1 MPRLIDCA
9 DEGVLSLAECAD
21 RLAGRGFD
29 PLDEASLHE
38 AARDLRRLGN
48 DPHFLGDL
56 LVADLE
62 RGFGADVAEGGGYG
76 PQVIMLADPG
86 GDSFLRANIWPAANE
101 AVLRASG
108 GDAFAFGLPHDHNF
122 GFLTLGYFGPGYR
135 SDYYTFDYEG
145 VAGWTGESAHLKFVE
160 RGGLGPGE
168 IALYHAHRDVHSQIP
183 PEAMSV
189 SINVM
194 HMSAAQGWFDQYA
207 FDTGVGTVAR
217 IVSQG
222 PSEVILRMAVA
233 LGDEAARV
241 LAEDFGRHHP
251 SDRMRLAAWDA
262 LALGE
267 ADSAGREAVWRRAE
281 ASGNRLLAGEARRR
295 LALLAA

>member
-1 MPRLIDCA
+1 MPRLIDCS
-9 DEGVLSLAECAD
+9 DHGVLSLAECAD
-21 RLAGRGFD
+21 RLGSRGFD
-29 PLDEASLHE
+29 PHDEESLHE

-48 DPHFLGDL
+48 DRAFLGDL
-56 LVADLE
+56 LVAELE
-62 RGFGADVAEGGGYG
+62 RGFGGEVEEGGGYG
-76 PQVIMLADPG
+76 PQVVMLADPG
-86 GDSFLRANIWPAANE
+86 GDCFLRANIWPAASE

-122 GFLTLGYFGPGYR
+122 SFLTIGYFGPGYR
-135 SDYYTFDYEG
+135 SDYYTFDYED
-145 VAGWTGESAHLKFVE
+145 VAGWTGEPAHLRFIE
-160 RGGLGPGE
+160 RDGLNPGE
-168 IALYHAHRDVHSQIP
+168 IALYRAHRDVHSQLP

-207 FDTGVGTVAR
+207 FDTGSNTVSR

-222 PSEVILRMAVA
+222 ASEVILRMAVA
-233 LGDEAARV
+233 LGDDTARG
-241 LAEDFGRHHP
+241 LAEDFGRRHP

-267 ADSAGREAVWRRAE
+267 ADVAGRENVWRRAE

-295 LALLAA
+295 LVVMTD

>member
-21 RLAGRGFD
+21 RLAVRGFD
-29 PLDEASLHE
+29 PHDEESLLH

-48 DPHFLGDL
+48 DPRFLGDL
-56 LVADLE
+56 LVAELE
-62 RGFGADVAEGGGYG
+62 RGFAADADESGGYG

-86 GDSFLRANIWPAANE
+86 GDSFLRANIWPAASE

-122 GFLTLGYFGPGYR
+122 SFLTLGYFGPGYR

-145 VAGWTGESAHLKFVE
+145 IAGWSGEPAHLEFVE
-160 RGGLGPGE
+160 RGGLNPGE
-168 IALYHAHRDVHSQIP
+168 IVLYRAHRDVHSQIP

-207 FDTGVGTVAR
+207 FNTGRDTVSR

-233 LGDEAARV
+233 LGDDGARG
-241 LAEDFGRHHP
+241 LAEDFGHRHP

-262 LALGE
+262 LALSE
-267 ADSAGREAVWRRAE
+267 ADAAAREAVWRSAE

-295 LALLAA
+295 LANLAA